1 MPDDTRSVR
10 AGQAPGTW
18 RDAFAAL
25 PLERPDGDAFALV
38 AQRLAAQRADAHRA
52 DTRRATRWPRVVALA
67 ATLALAVALPL
78 KLLSPT
84 TPDASPIAGTSS
96 PAAAT
101 DPLQSLYAESAQLE
115 TLLSVARDDRVSS
128 AAAAEVAGE
137 LDRELDRIDRALM
150 QPGLARGTQLA
161 LWQRRVDTLRS
172 AVGFESTR
180 RWLVAHG
187 ERYDGALARVD

>member
-1 MPDDTRSVR
+1 MPDDTRSFP
-10 AGQAPGTW
+10 AGRTPGGW
-18 RDAFAAL
+18 HDAFAAL
-25 PLERPDGDAFALV
+25 PLERPERDAFPLL
-38 AQRLAAQRADAHRA
+38 AQRLAAQRIAAGRPA
-52 DTRRATRWPRVVALA
+52 TPRATRWPRVVALA

-84 TPDASPIAGTSS
+84 PVAPTTPGTTT
-96 PAAAT
+96 PVAA

-115 TLLSVARDDRVSS
+115 TLLTAARDDRVSS
-128 AAAAEVAGE
+128 AAAAEVASE

-150 QPGLARGTQLA
+150 QPGLARNTQLA
-161 LWQRRVDTLRS
+161 LWRQRVDTLRS